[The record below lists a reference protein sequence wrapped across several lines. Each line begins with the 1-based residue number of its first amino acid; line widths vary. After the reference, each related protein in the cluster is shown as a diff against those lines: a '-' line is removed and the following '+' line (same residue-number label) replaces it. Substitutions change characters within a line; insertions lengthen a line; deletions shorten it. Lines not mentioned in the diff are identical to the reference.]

1 MKTTA
6 LRTFEPVWPEID
18 RVPLRRDLTRMETVV
33 VSLLALG
40 YNYKQIA
47 RMLDVS
53 YQCVKFHC
61 LSAAAKI
68 PGDLP
73 AQTRVRVWFRGARKE
88 VLTGEH
94 LFASP

>member
-1 MKTTA
+1 MTSA
-6 LRTFEPVWPEID
+6 LRTFEPAWPDIA
-18 RVPLRRDLTRMETVV
+18 RVPLRRPLTRMESVV

-40 YNYKQIA
+40 YNYKQCA
-47 RMLDVS
+47 RMLAVS

-61 LSAAAKI
+61 LAAAAKI

-73 AQTRVRVWFRGARKE
+73 AQNRVIVWFRGAPRE